1 MKGPNQ
7 MIVVMK
13 TGASE
18 EQILNVQKTIREL
31 GFKDHRIHGA
41 ERNVVAV
48 LGHIYPELQDELGV
62 IDGVDSVVRISKPF
76 KLASREVH
84 PHNTVITI
92 GNLKIGDGSVVLMGG
107 PCSVDSEDN
116 VMEAARAVKAAGGH
130 LLRGGAF
137 KPRSSP
143 YAFRGHGEKAL
154 HILAAAR
161 EETGLPVITEVMD
174 VRDVELVARHADI
187 LQLGARNMQNFT
199 LLDEVG
205 KVGRPVMLK
214 RGLSGT
220 VEEWLLAAEYIL
232 SHGNRDVILCE
243 RGIRT
248 FETATRN
255 TFDVNAIPLVKKLSH
270 LPVIGDPSHATG
282 KWYLVEPVGL
292 AAIAAGADGLII
304 EVHPNPDHALSD
316 GAQSLTPENFAKLVE
331 KTATVA
337 AALGRSMAQQAVSE
351 AGERQLKAS

>member
-1 MKGPNQ
+1 
-7 MIVVMK
+7 MK

-18 EQILNVQKTIREL
+18 DQITAVQRAIRDL
-31 GFKDHRIHGA
+31 GFKDHRILGE
-41 ERNVVAV
+41 ERAVVAV
-48 LGHIYPELQDELGV
+48 LGHVYPELVDELGV
-62 IDGVDSVVRISKPF
+62 LDGVDSVVRISKPF
-76 KLASREVH
+76 KLASREVN
-84 PHNTVITI
+84 PFNTVVRV
-92 GNLKIGDGSVVLMGG
+92 KDVQIGDGNVVLMGG
-107 PCSVDSEDN
+107 PCSVDTEEN
-116 VMEAARAVKAAGGH
+116 VMTTARAVRDAGGH
-130 LLRGGAF
+130 ILRGGAF

-143 YAFRGHGEKAL
+143 YAFRGHGEKGL
-154 HILAAAR
+154 QMLAAAS
-161 EETGLPVITEVMD
+161 EDTGLPIITEVMD
-174 VRDVELVARHADI
+174 ARDVELVARYADI

-205 KVGRPVMLK
+205 KAGKPVMLK

-220 VEEWLLAAEYIL
+220 IEEWLLAAEYIL

-292 AAIAAGADGLII
+292 AAIAAGADGLIV
-304 EVHPNPDHALSD
+304 EVHPEPDHALSD
-316 GAQSLTPENFAKLVE
+316 GAQSLTPQNFAKLVE
-331 KTATVA
+331 KTRVLAQ
-337 AALGRSMAQQAVSE
+337 ALGRDLAPSHGQPQEPA
-351 AGERQLKAS
+351 RKAS